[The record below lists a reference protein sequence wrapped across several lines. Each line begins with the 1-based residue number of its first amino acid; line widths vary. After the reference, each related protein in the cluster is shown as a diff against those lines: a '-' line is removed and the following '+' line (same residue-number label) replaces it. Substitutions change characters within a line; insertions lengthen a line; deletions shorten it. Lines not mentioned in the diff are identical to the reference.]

1 EEVNREVSERV
12 YLFRSNQ
19 DAVEL
24 SVASEIISALR
35 NKKIYIKRLYY
46 PREIEETVK
55 QVFGGG

>member
-1 EEVNREVSERV
+1 M
-12 YLFRSNQ
+12 
-19 DAVEL
+19 
-24 SVASEIISALR
+24 ASEIISALR